1 MAPVTVFR
9 LILIG
14 IGIGAMFAAVLALAR
29 RKMTETLCLVWGF
42 LALVFIAAGILLHPA
57 GWKQYLSNEGLA
69 LIVMA
74 GVCLLTAAYFISV
87 GISDLLCRMR
97 ETAIQISRNPERT
110 PPNGPESI
118 RFASSEKLRTRR
130 LGVRIPQG
138 VPAKPAD
145 S

>member
-87 GISDLLCRMR
+87 GISDLL
-97 ETAIQISRNPERT
+97 
-110 PPNGPESI
+110 
-118 RFASSEKLRTRR
+118 
-130 LGVRIPQG
+130 
-138 VPAKPAD
+138 
-145 S
+145 